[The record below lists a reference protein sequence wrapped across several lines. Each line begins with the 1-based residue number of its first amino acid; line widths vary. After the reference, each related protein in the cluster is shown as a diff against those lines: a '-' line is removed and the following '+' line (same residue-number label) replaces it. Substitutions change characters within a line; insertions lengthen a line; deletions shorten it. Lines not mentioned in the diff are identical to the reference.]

1 MATGEVVPCDL
12 VTQGEACRYQW
23 CRYVLVSLNVAS
35 HLTVDMV
42 TIQLKPS
49 ENSSEFKKVL
59 LYKNNTAAFS
69 SLFLV
74 TLDYVAE

>member
-23 CRYVLVSLNVAS
+23 RRYVLVSPNVAG

-69 SLFLV
+69 SPFHV